1 MHTTYLVSASIE
13 FKHASLHLSLVIASI
28 SGDSKLFSLSE
39 FHLTDDELI
48 LKGSNN
54 SENQD
59 SSDFRLKKV
68 FWCESWY
75 IEECSLSFECL
86 GLLHTKF
93 FDLKSDSTS
102 SMNIY
107 EILGKMDMLLAILM
121 KTVQS

>member
-28 SGDSKLFSLSE
+28 SGDSKLPSLSE

-68 FWCESWY
+68 F
-75 IEECSLSFECL
+75 
-86 GLLHTKF
+86 
-93 FDLKSDSTS
+93 
-102 SMNIY
+102 
-107 EILGKMDMLLAILM
+107 
-121 KTVQS
+121 